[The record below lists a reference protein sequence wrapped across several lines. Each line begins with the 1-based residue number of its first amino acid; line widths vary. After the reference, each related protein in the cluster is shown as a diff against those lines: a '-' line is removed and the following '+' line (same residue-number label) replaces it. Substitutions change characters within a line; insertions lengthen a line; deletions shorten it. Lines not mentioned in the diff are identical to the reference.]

1 VIESGTANAGE
12 DVSTPGATV
21 KTTSDISPE
30 TGSVAPEGGQNPS
43 GESAGDSQ
51 EFSEGGSDDG
61 RQGRFSGR
69 SKLGTI
75 RELRAKLREERSQR
89 ESLVGD
95 LQSRLDNL
103 EAKLRPA
110 QNDQRPSRTFWEAP
124 EDVSRELTRAEL
136 KSFKEELLGEL
147 RQTEQ
152 EREQTAEW
160 KQETSEATKFIRT
173 QKGLTPEDEEEVA
186 DIVRSTP
193 SMMNLRPM
201 ERAEYAMFLWQKQKG
216 IGDKSSIKARA
227 STVAGSTT
235 STGGKRIWTDADM
248 KREIDK
254 FSGSKWTPEQVKA
267 FDVLNREFE
276 DAVRENRLK

>member
-1 VIESGTANAGE
+1 MIESGTANAGE